1 MRYQQLG
8 RTGLL
13 VSELCFGT
21 MTFGGQSVW
30 GAIGRLGQAE
40 AERLVARALDAG
52 ITFFDTADVY
62 SEGEAERML
71 GRALGARRQEV
82 VLTTKSRLRMG
93 PGPNQVGLSR
103 AHLFH
108 AIDASLRRL
117 DTDYLDLYLIHGY
130 DPLTPIDETLRALD
144 DLVRAGKVR
153 YIGCSNLMAWQVMQA
168 LGLSGRHGWAR
179 FEAVQAYYSLAGRD
193 IERELVPLA
202 SDQRLGVMVWSPLA
216 GGLLSGKFRPGEEG
230 PAEARRSSFDFPPV
244 ASERLAR
251 VLVPLHAI
259 AATHNAS
266 VAQIAL
272 AWLLHQQ
279 AVTSVVI
286 GVKSLAQLEDNL
298 RAPGIRLT
306 AAELAL
312 LDAASALAPE
322 YPAWMIDFQR
332 GDRLPAGQAEPASE
346 EAR

>member
-1 MRYQQLG
+1 M
-8 RTGLL
+8 
-13 VSELCFGT
+13 
-21 MTFGGQSVW
+21 
-30 GAIGRLGQAE
+30 
-40 AERLVARALDAG
+40 
-52 ITFFDTADVY
+52 
-62 SEGEAERML
+62 
-71 GRALGARRQEV
+71 
-82 VLTTKSRLRMG
+82 
-93 PGPNQVGLSR
+93 
-103 AHLFH
+103 
-108 AIDASLRRL
+108 
-117 DTDYLDLYLIHGY
+117 
-130 DPLTPIDETLRALD
+130 
-144 DLVRAGKVR
+144 
-153 YIGCSNLMAWQVMQA
+153 
-168 LGLSGRHGWAR
+168 
-179 FEAVQAYYSLAGRD
+179 
-193 IERELVPLA
+193 PLA

-251 VLVPLHAI
+251 VLAPLHAI

-279 AVTSVVI
+279 VVTSVVI